1 MISQAGDLARRL
13 ARDAEAVCRHY
24 LSNGRRCGHYWVAGD
39 VMNTPGRSLYV
50 RLHGPEFGPGAAGKW
65 TDAATGEHGDL
76 LDLIGRNRDL
86 HRLGEAMDEARFFL
100 ALPRPPERIARA
112 APAPRRSP
120 EAARRLFR
128 AGRPIAGTPAEAYL
142 RARGITGRLDWPA
155 LRYHPSVYYR
165 ESDNAPLELWPA
177 LLAAVTGLDGTITG
191 ILRTWLD
198 PRRPAKAPLADPRRA
213 LGHLL
218 GNGVRF
224 GRPPNLP
231 RRKRGSSAPAK
242 ASKPCSRSTMCC
254 PRCPSSRRSPPTT
267 SPHSNCLRRCAVS
280 MSPATTTRPVSTR
293 RSGCTNAAAMPASTS
308 ATSSRS
314 MAISTSISA
323 VLGLPPCSRTW
334 RLSSTRP
341 TGRVFC
347 RVDHQASVL
356 AACAAASVTREEEAG
371 AAVPRVVC
379 LPAFKRAARAA
390 FPSGD
395 LPEAPGGQP
404 CPREGGGRRP
414 EPGCNG
420 AGQLFS
426 AAARRGRL
434 CIAKQNSCPA
444 AILRV
449 AAAPEGCNP
458 SPPPAGDRCEGR
470 DGRG

>member
-1 MISQAGDLARRL
+1 VISQAGDLARRL

-165 ESDNAPLELWPA
+165 ESENAPLELWPA

-224 GRPPNLP
+224 GSATKPAPAQAGVLGAGEGVETVLALNDVLPALPVVAALSANHLAALELPPALRRLYVARDNDAAGLDATKRLHERGGDAGIDVRDLVPVHGDFNLDLCRLGPATMLAHVAPQLDPSDRARFLP
-231 RRKRGSSAPAK
+231 R
-242 ASKPCSRSTMCC
+242 
-254 PRCPSSRRSPPTT
+254 
-267 SPHSNCLRRCAVS
+267 
-280 MSPATTTRPVSTR
+280 
-293 RSGCTNAAAMPASTS
+293 
-308 ATSSRS
+308 
-314 MAISTSISA
+314 
-323 VLGLPPCSRTW
+323 
-334 RLSSTRP
+334 
-341 TGRVFC
+341 
-347 RVDHQASVL
+347 
-356 AACAAASVTREEEAG
+356 
-371 AAVPRVVC
+371 
-379 LPAFKRAARAA
+379 
-390 FPSGD
+390 
-395 LPEAPGGQP
+395 
-404 CPREGGGRRP
+404 
-414 EPGCNG
+414 
-420 AGQLFS
+420 
-426 AAARRGRL
+426 
-434 CIAKQNSCPA
+434 
-444 AILRV
+444 
-449 AAAPEGCNP
+449 
-458 SPPPAGDRCEGR
+458 
-470 DGRG
+470 